1 MVERELNDGVRIA
14 QLLSSE
20 LTGRQAGVFDR
31 VEVTNAVAAEELE
44 PTEFGE
50 RAYDMRFDGERV
62 GSVFVHPDRAH
73 LELRANVDLDAAR
86 ERAADEGLR
95 VRPKAVEPPRLL
107 VFVEN
112 GVEVKRVIDVLAA
125 ALEER

>member
-20 LTGRQAGVFDR
+20 LTGREAGAFDR
-31 VEVTNAVAAEELE
+31 VEVTNVVDTADLE

-50 RAYDMRFDGERV
+50 RAYDVSFDGEQV

-73 LELRANVDLDAAR
+73 LELRDTVALDAAR
-86 ERAADEGLR
+86 ERASEEDLR